1 MKYPYWI
8 TIVLTLGT
16 VVVIT
21 VLVQRWNDGDPHWL
35 LVNFTKTKLT
45 IPTTHHQSVVSSV
58 LLELHHD
65 PVQDPQYRTSYKAI
79 SVSTDDVR
87 TAQTDES
94 GWTWFNKVNLGW
106 SRWFTTSKSDVS
118 LTPKPCPLCQALY
131 TRQCPWDAANCK
143 SSKDH
148 RIHAVIKERTRQT
161 ASWSGGG
168 ENGESGHR
176 QYYITTTL
184 GITSIG
190 YAITWV
196 LGLWLI

>member
-1 MKYPYWI
+1 M
-8 TIVLTLGT
+8 
-16 VVVIT
+16 
-21 VLVQRWNDGDPHWL
+21 LVQWWNDGDPHWL

-45 IPTTHHQSVVSSV
+45 IPTTHHHPADKTASALYQSVASSV
-58 LLELHHD
+58 FPELHHD

-79 SVSTDDVR
+79 SASTDDVR

-94 GWTWFNKVNLGW
+94 GWTWSNRVNLGW

-118 LTPKPCPLCQALY
+118 LTPKPCPFCQALY

-161 ASWSGGG
+161 ASWSGGE

-176 QYYITTTL
+176 QYYIATTL

-190 YAITWV
+190 YAMTWV
-196 LGLWLI
+196 LGLSLI